1 MENLTIKQKTTKLL
15 EIIKFDISGLSFSLG
30 EKNDKRKLD
39 IKYNN
44 ENNRYLINSYDKN
57 GLLSTINL
65 SEEEL
70 IKFFENEEVS
80 KKTDELYNQRMAKE
94 KKYDDTKKEL
104 LNKLNFM
111 NISENDRTTLETI
124 IEQTCQLSER
134 VGNNNRVYISDIEH
148 LRLAD
153 ETKWDTRGE
162 YLHLQLVVQSEG
174 INGMRFTDYPPLSFE
189 ELVNYI
195 SSKNLTLTN
204 DNTINKSR

>member
-30 EKNDKRKLD
+30 EKNDKRELD

-94 KKYDDTKKEL
+94 KK
-104 LNKLNFM
+104 
-111 NISENDRTTLETI
+111 
-124 IEQTCQLSER
+124 
-134 VGNNNRVYISDIEH
+134 
-148 LRLAD
+148 
-153 ETKWDTRGE
+153 
-162 YLHLQLVVQSEG
+162 
-174 INGMRFTDYPPLSFE
+174 
-189 ELVNYI
+189 
-195 SSKNLTLTN
+195 
-204 DNTINKSR
+204 